1 MLRSMTGFG
10 AASGRIEGAEYAVEI
25 RSVNNRYLKIA
36 LRLPEPLQSL
46 ETKIE
51 QTLRARLQRGSVTV
65 VVRMKLPDDQAGY
78 RVNAT
83 ALSNYLD
90 QLRPLEVE
98 ANPMLRVDL
107 GSLLQLPGV
116 CTPPPPEELVEM
128 TAEGLL
134 ALIEEALEALMKMRL
149 QEGLAVFEDLRAN
162 TRIIETKLTVIS
174 DRTDEVLQLYHKRL
188 GERVGE
194 LVARAQIKIDEETLA
209 REVAIFAERSDIAE
223 ELSRLKMYLGE
234 FLKACEESEA
244 IGRKLDF
251 VAQEMLRE
259 ANTIASKASDADV
272 GLLVVDIKTAI
283 DRIKEQAANVE

>member
-10 AASGRIEGAEYAVEI
+10 AASGQVQGAEYAVEI

-36 LRLPEPLQSL
+36 MRIPESLQSL

-51 QTLRARLQRGSVTV
+51 QALRTRLQRGSITL
-65 VVRMKLPDDQAGY
+65 VVRMKLPDDQAAWQ
-78 RVNAT
+78 VNAT
-83 ALSNYLD
+83 ALLNYLD

-98 ANPMLRVDL
+98 ANPMLRLDL

-116 CTPPPPEELVEM
+116 CTPPPPEELVER

-134 ALIEEALEALMKMRL
+134 ALIEEATEALMKMRQ
-149 QEGLAVFEDLRAN
+149 QEGLIILEDLRAN
-162 TRIIETKLTVIS
+162 VRIIETKLAGIS
-174 DRTDEVLQLYHKRL
+174 TRSDEVVQLYHKRL
-188 GERVGE
+188 TERVEE
-194 LVARAQIKIDEETLA
+194 LVARAQIKIDEESLA

-223 ELSRLKMYLGE
+223 EISRLTAHLGE
-234 FLKACEESEA
+234 FLRTCQTSEP

-259 ANTIASKASDADV
+259 ANTIASKASDADIA
-272 GLLVVDIKTAI
+272 LAVVDIKTAI
-283 DRIKEQAANVE
+283 DRIKEQAANAE

>member
-10 AASGRIEGAEYAVEI
+10 AASGQVQGAEYAVEI

-36 LRLPEPLQSL
+36 MRIPESLQSL

-51 QTLRARLQRGSVTV
+51 QTLRTRLQRGSITL
-65 VVRMKLPDDQAGY
+65 VVRMKLPDDQAAWQ
-78 RVNAT
+78 VNAT
-83 ALSNYLD
+83 ALLNYLD

-98 ANPMLRVDL
+98 ANPMLRLDL

-116 CTPPPPEELVEM
+116 CTPPPPEELVER

-134 ALIEEALEALMKMRL
+134 ALIEEATEALMKMRQ
-149 QEGLAVFEDLRAN
+149 QEGLIILEDLRAN
-162 TRIIETKLTVIS
+162 VRIIETKLAGIS
-174 DRTDEVLQLYHKRL
+174 TRSDEVVQLYHKRL
-188 GERVGE
+188 TERVEE
-194 LVARAQIKIDEETLA
+194 LVARAQIKIDEESLA

-223 ELSRLKMYLGE
+223 EISRLTAHLGE
-234 FLKACEESEA
+234 FLRTCQTSEP

-259 ANTIASKASDADV
+259 ANTIASKASDADIA
-272 GLLVVDIKTAI
+272 LAVVDIKTAI
-283 DRIKEQAANVE
+283 DRIKEQAANAE